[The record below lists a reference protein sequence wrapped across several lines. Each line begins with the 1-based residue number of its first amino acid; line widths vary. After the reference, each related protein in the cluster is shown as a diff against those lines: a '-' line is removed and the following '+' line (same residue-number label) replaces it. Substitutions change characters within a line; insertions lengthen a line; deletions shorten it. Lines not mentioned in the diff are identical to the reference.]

1 MLALACLAQQFS
13 LDVPIRA
20 VAQDAGKPV
29 PLTWIATEG
38 GIFRSAETGPLWR
51 NVYVRP
57 AGLAQP
63 IVRRIHIV
71 PNNPQAVYL
80 VSDLDSGGI
89 WRTVDGGLSWAQA
102 NTGLPASGAI
112 DTLIALPNAPLTF
125 YTKVGNRIFKTVDGA
140 TNWTALGTLPG
151 NANAFE
157 VDRANPS
164 IMFASLNN
172 GVFRSRDEGAN
183 WTFSQTI
190 DLKATATIASILVD
204 PSDPAIVHMV
214 ARGPRASGAGFYRS
228 RNGGER
234 FEVVVL
240 PADRE
245 FILPTRLLT
254 DPTGRIVYAGADE
267 NGVIYFT
274 IDKGATW
281 GSRILG
287 GTGAITLAIDP
298 NNPQVILAGTSRG
311 LFVSTSSGERWN
323 PNIGLARPTLSLP
336 AQPLDFVLP
345 AGGPGRLQLNLQV
358 LETNRWTLPLTASV
372 EGGSWLS
379 LTGASATTTPATPS
393 LNVTARELEPGEYNG
408 AVRVDAPLAGN
419 SPLRVPVKL
428 TVVLPRPVS
437 QSYRIAT
444 IAGNGQRG
452 NFGEGQPA
460 ARASFSDLDSAAID
474 RDGNIFISD
483 PVANVVRRI
492 GQDGV
497 ITRFA
502 GNGARGPGGDG
513 GAALLAQLNSPS
525 GIALDAAGNLYI
537 VDTGNGKIR
546 RVTADGA
553 TISTFASGVGP
564 GRGIAVDSGG
574 NVFLAVPP
582 AHALLRITPTGQIGV
597 YAGDPG
603 VAGFRGDG
611 GSPAAARLSNP
622 VDLFIDR
629 RNQLF
634 IADSGNHRIRRVTD
648 GVITTIAGSGAYGFQ
663 GDGPDATKLAF
674 ASPAAV
680 AADEAGNV
688 YVADTENNRLRMIA
702 PNGLV
707 RTLSGT
713 GVGGFSGDNGPALRA
728 QITGP
733 QDVIVEAG
741 GTLLSVE
748 PTNLRIRR
756 LTPPPPQSSP
766 VISEGPVNSA
776 DQSPRLA
783 PGTIFRLRGSELAV
797 ETLSIADAPW
807 PIDLGGAR
815 VTLNGTPIPLSQ
827 VSPTEIVGLIPF
839 NAPLGA
845 GAVQVIREEVPSREV
860 VVTLEPAAPA
870 LLPTEP
876 GRALATNE
884 NGAVN
889 SADQPAA
896 PESLI
901 KVYLTGVGL
910 TENPPVGGAGAGD
923 ESKLLLPVLV
933 QFGDLTL
940 EPLLARLSPGRVGVA
955 EVQFRVPID
964 LAGDYPVSVRV
975 GDIVSGPALV
985 SVGIK

>member
-1 MLALACLAQQFS
+1 M
-13 LDVPIRA
+13 
-20 VAQDAGKPV
+20 AQDAGKPV

-38 GIFRSAETGPLWR
+38 GIFRSTETGPLWR

-57 AGLAQP
+57 AGSVQP
-63 IVRRIHIV
+63 IVRRIHII

-102 NTGLPASGAI
+102 NTGLPVSGAI
-112 DTLIALPNAPLTF
+112 DTLIALTTAPLTF

-140 TNWTALGTLPG
+140 TTWTALGSLPG
-151 NANAFE
+151 NATAFD
-157 VDRANPS
+157 VDRATPS
-164 IMFASLNN
+164 LMFASVNN
-172 GVFRSRDEGAN
+172 GVYRSRDEGAN
-183 WTFSQTI
+183 WTFSQTL
-190 DLKATATIASILVD
+190 DLKVTATIASILVD
-204 PSDPAIVHMV
+204 PSDPAVVHLV

-234 FEVVVL
+234 FDVVVL

-245 FILPTRLLT
+245 RILPSRLLT
-254 DPTGRIVYAGADE
+254 DPTGRIVYADADE
-267 NGVIYFT
+267 NGVTYFT

-281 GSRILG
+281 GSHILN

-298 NNPQVILAGTSRG
+298 NNPQVILAGTGRG
-311 LFVSTSSGERWN
+311 LFVSASSGDRWN

-336 AQPLDFVLP
+336 PQPLDFVLP

-358 LETNRWTLPLTASV
+358 LETNRWTLPLAASV

-379 LTGASATTTPATPS
+379 ITGASINTPATPS
-393 LNVTARELEPGEYNG
+393 IDVSARDLEPGEYTG

-444 IAGNGQRG
+444 IAGSGQRG
-452 NFGEGQPA
+452 NFGDSQPA
-460 ARASFSDLDSAAID
+460 VRASFADLDSAAVD
-474 RDGNIFISD
+474 REGNIFLTD
-483 PVANVVRRI
+483 PAANVVRRI
-492 GQDGV
+492 GLDGV

-502 GNGARGPGGDG
+502 GNGARGAGGDG
-513 GAALLAQLNSPS
+513 GSALLAQLNSPS
-525 GIALDAAGNLYI
+525 GIALDAAGNLFI
-537 VDTGNGKIR
+537 ADTGNGRVR

-564 GRGIAVDSGG
+564 GRGIAVDSSG

-582 AHALLRITPTGQIGV
+582 AHAILRVTPSGQISL

-622 VDLFIDR
+622 LDLFIDR
-629 RNQLF
+629 RDRLF
-634 IADSGNHRIRRVTD
+634 IADTGNHRIRRVTN
-648 GVITTIAGSGAYGFQ
+648 GVIETIAGSGAYGFQ
-663 GDGPDATKLAF
+663 GDGPDATKLAL
-674 ASPAAV
+674 ASPWAV

-688 YVADTENNRLRMIA
+688 YVADTENHRLRAIA

-728 QITGP
+728 QISGP
-733 QDVIVEAG
+733 QDVVVEAG
-741 GTLLSVE
+741 GTVLSVE
-748 PTNLRIRR
+748 ATNLRIRR
-756 LTPPPPQSSP
+756 LTPPPPQSQP

-797 ETLSIADAPW
+797 ETLSRGDAPW

-815 VTLNGTPIPLSQ
+815 VTLNGTPMPLSQ

-870 LLPTEP
+870 LLTTEP
-876 GRALATNE
+876 GRALAANE
-884 NGAVN
+884 NGAAN

-901 KVYLTGVGL
+901 KVFLTGVGL
-910 TENPPVGGAGAGD
+910 TENPPVGGAGAGE

-940 EPLLARLSPGRVGVA
+940 EPLLARLSPGRVGIA

-975 GDIVSGPALV
+975 GDIVSGSALV